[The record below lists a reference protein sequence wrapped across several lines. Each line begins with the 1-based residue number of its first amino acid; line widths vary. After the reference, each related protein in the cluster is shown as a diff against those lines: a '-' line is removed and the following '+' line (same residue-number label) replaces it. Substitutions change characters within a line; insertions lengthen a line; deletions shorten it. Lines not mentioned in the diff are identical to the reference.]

1 MPIGLEGAF
10 LVEAPIVGRPASRP
24 SGMEAGMQFGDILVC
39 IDGSDAGRRRTG
51 LALAL
56 AARSRARVIGYYLAP
71 SREKIADWLLDPRQA
86 RTVENDIDKAE
97 VDFARLLTVNSLDGT
112 WIPGS
117 ESRRVEDIVQYA
129 RCVDLVVAGLGAPD
143 DPASD
148 PQRLD
153 IEQLVVECG
162 RPVLG
167 IPDAG
172 IPEQIGQNVMVAW
185 DGGRESTRALHDAI
199 PFLRDAATVKI
210 VSIGGNSNSAMSPG
224 AVIDHLKR
232 LGISA
237 TIETTPQLGLT
248 IEDEIFSRI
257 DWEGVDLLVAGAF
270 GHSRIQEHIFGGVSR
285 SLLHQMM
292 VPVLVSH

>member
-1 MPIGLEGAF
+1 
-10 LVEAPIVGRPASRP
+10 
-24 SGMEAGMQFGDILVC
+24 MQLGDILVC
-39 IDGSDAGRRRTG
+39 IDGSDAGRRRTQV
-51 LALAL
+51 ALAL
-56 AARSRARVIGYYLAP
+56 AARSQARVIGYYLAP

-148 PQRLD
+148 PQLLD

-185 DGGRESTRALHDAI
+185 DGGRESTRGLHDAI
-199 PFLRDAATVKI
+199 PFLHDAATIKI
-210 VSIGGNSNSAMSPG
+210 VSIGSNPNSAMSPG
-224 AVIDHLKR
+224 AVVDHLKR

-248 IEDEIFSRI
+248 IADEIFSRI

-285 SLLHQMM
+285 ALLHQMM